1 MNILSL
7 YSGGSAHQPTN
18 TGLER
23 EPTIYERSLTCDACS
38 LTSGTFLDVSEKFG
52 ISSGK
57 LKDDPGKFDVI
68 SGKFPA
74 DPGKFP
80 VTSGEL
86 DSIPSPASLQK
97 KEKR

>member
-1 MNILSL
+1 M
-7 YSGGSAHQPTN
+7 
-18 TGLER
+18 
-23 EPTIYERSLTCDACS
+23 DA
-38 LTSGTFLDVSEKFG
+38 SEKFG

-57 LKDDPGKFDVI
+57 LKDDPGKFGVAAGKFGVI
-68 SGKFPA
+68 SGKFTA